1 MSSVKTIIYLH
12 GFLSSP
18 ASLKGW
24 VFGEKA
30 RARGLTYKAPDL
42 NVTDPRCLPFLLDD
56 LLRGESAESVAV
68 IGSSL
73 GGFYAAWLAGRR
85 PVRTLLI
92 NPAVRPWLFVEKYLG
107 EQKTADGRTLLI
119 RPDFAQSLE
128 AMRPGAFASPQQVLV
143 TVTTGDEVLDW
154 HEALRVYPASPQY
167 VIEGSDH
174 AVSDIDRYADALTD
188 FLVNGTLP

>member
-1 MSSVKTIIYLH
+1 M
-12 GFLSSP
+12 
-18 ASLKGW
+18 
-24 VFGEKA
+24 
-30 RARGLTYKAPDL
+30 
-42 NVTDPRCLPFLLDD
+42 
-56 LLRGESAESVAV
+56 
-68 IGSSL
+68 
-73 GGFYAAWLAGRR
+73 
-85 PVRTLLI
+85 
-92 NPAVRPWLFVEKYLG
+92 EKYLG

-154 HEALRVYPASPQY
+154 HEALRAYPASPQY

-188 FLVNGTLP
+188 FLVNGTLPLKRAAISAGEAQKRILSDNLRNERH